1 MKTAHSSAK
10 RTTPREQDGTPDQE
24 PNFCLI
30 PPYETE
36 KREEKE
42 LSAALDLRCV
52 VNSLAKERAI

>member
-10 RTTPREQDGTPDQE
+10 RTTPCEQDGSLVQE

-30 PPYETE
+30 PPYKIE